1 MPPWVKRL
9 VVPDVVTVV
18 ETARDEAV
26 AKVSEVSV
34 VELFPAESSA
44 V

>member
-26 AKVSEVSV
+26 AKVRDGLVM
-34 VELFPAESSA
+34 ELFPFASSA